1 MQGIGQLLWKL
12 REKEGI
18 RQKQL
23 CLGISSVSKYARM
36 EADQQEIDFF
46 LIDRIMGRLGKSV
59 ERLTYILPRD
69 IYNIYEL
76 RQEIQQKI
84 CQKKWEEA
92 KQCLLEYEK
101 NKRAKEPLH
110 QQFIEQ
116 EYAQIAWLRGK
127 SVETVCEHLEKA
139 IVQTMPEAEIQRKTG
154 ILSAEEYK
162 LLLFRW
168 EVCFGTDRERGEKEL
183 QELVEEIFQKNFE
196 RTERVKVIPYAALLI
211 EKTARDGK
219 ADTYLKLITETALE
233 NLREEGKLLYMP
245 EILEQYAQILEKENS
260 NAEFIG
266 LLRQERASLLELESD
281 YKVSFK
287 NYRLFDHVVRNF
299 EIDAELIRR
308 TRNAAKLTQEGL
320 SEDICAQETLARIEN
335 GNQKPRSGNLRQM
348 MEKMGRSGDRIETGI
363 QVEEYETL
371 ELKIEF
377 SKFIHRKEYG
387 NAEKV
392 LSKIEEKLDCNLIK
406 LLAMSLKVEEGQ
418 KIEYVLNTE
427 EVSILTEM
435 ALIYWG
441 EQNYKV
447 ALEIYQFL
455 VGQYEKSFIKPVFH
469 ILDWGMSM
477 GNYGM
482 ALEELGYFE
491 KAIGVCR
498 KRIQQTLFAGK
509 GGSLHTSLMV
519 EACILEAQKDVK
531 CKKYFKQDLDLLRLY
546 KMQTNYKLME
556 SYVKT
561 NKIFD

>member
-46 LIDRIMGRLGKSV
+46 LIDDGVENDRIMGRLGKSV

-233 NLREEGKLLYMP
+233 NLREEGKLLYM
-245 EILEQYAQILEKENS
+245 
-260 NAEFIG
+260 
-266 LLRQERASLLELESD
+266 RQERASLLELESD

-392 LSKIEEKLDCNLIK
+392 LSKIEEKLDCNLMKNYQYIETERV
-406 LLAMSLKVEEGQ
+406 KVKYKENA
-418 KIEYVLNTE
+418 EYTE
-427 EVSILTEM
+427 
-435 ALIYWG
+435 
-441 EQNYKV
+441 Q
-447 ALEIYQFL
+447 
-455 VGQYEKSFIKPVFH
+455 FIKQLKE
-469 ILDWGMSM
+469 ILYIIFDYSHKH
-477 GNYGM
+477 Y
-482 ALEELGYFE
+482 
-491 KAIGVCR
+491 
-498 KRIQQTLFAGK
+498 T
-509 GGSLHTSLMV
+509 
-519 EACILEAQKDVK
+519 
-531 CKKYFKQDLDLLRLY
+531 FKQF
-546 KMQTNYKLME
+546 E
-556 SYVKT
+556 V
-561 NKIFD
+561 

>member
-23 CLGISSVSKYARM
+23 CLGISSVSKYARI

-168 EVCFGTDRERGEKEL
+168 E
-183 QELVEEIFQKNFE
+183 
-196 RTERVKVIPYAALLI
+196 VIPYAALLI

-392 LSKIEEKLDCNLIK
+392 LSKIEEKLDCNLMKNYQYIETERVKVKYKENAEYTEQFIK
-406 LLAMSLKVEEGQ
+406 QLKELLAMSLKVEEGQ

>member
-1 MQGIGQLLWKL
+1 MSRVIVVTDSNSGITQSEAKELGVVVMPMPFYINGQMFYEDIDLTQEQFYQKL
-12 REKEGI
+12 KEGGEI
-18 RQKQL
+18 KTSMPLVGDVTDKWDELLKEYDEIVYIPMSSGLSSSCETAYMLSQDYDGKVQVVNNQRISVTMRQ
-23 CLGISSVSKYARM
+23 SVLDAKMLA
-36 EADQQEIDFF
+36 EQ
-46 LIDRIMGRLGKSV
+46 GK
-59 ERLTYILPRD
+59 
-69 IYNIYEL
+69 
-76 RQEIQQKI
+76 
-84 CQKKWEEA
+84 
-92 KQCLLEYEK
+92 
-101 NKRAKEPLH
+101 
-110 QQFIEQ
+110 
-116 EYAQIAWLRGK
+116 G
-127 SVETVCEHLEKA
+127 
-139 IVQTMPEAEIQRKTG
+139 
-154 ILSAEEYK
+154 AEEI
-162 LLLFRW
+162 
-168 EVCFGTDRERGEKEL
+168 KE
-183 QELVEEIFQKNFE
+183 
-196 RTERVKVIPYAALLI
+196 
-211 EKTARDGK
+211 
-219 ADTYLKLITETALE
+219 
-233 NLREEGKLLYMP
+233 
-245 EILEQYAQILEKENS
+245 ILEKENS

-392 LSKIEEKLDCNLIK
+392 LSKIEEKLDCNLMKNYQYIETERVKVKYKENAEYTEQFIK
-406 LLAMSLKVEEGQ
+406 QLKELLAMSLKVEEGQ